1 MNRADRRKQDKGR
14 IKNAKQ
20 MLRKTLS
27 AFEPIDLSTVEYHPS
42 WLTRA
47 YSNTRYVVMIDDQC
61 KTTHGPA
68 IRAMVQKNDDIPIPN
83 HWSEMQKIKNEL
95 FGQETTAIEY
105 YPKESELVNE
115 HNIYW
120 MWIFPEGTIPLAL

>member
-1 MNRADRRKQDKGR
+1 MNRADRRKQDNGR
-14 IKNAKQ
+14 LKKAKE
-20 MLRKTLS
+20 LFKKPLS
-27 AFEPIDLSTVEYHPS
+27 PFEQIDLSTVEYRPL

-47 YSNTRYVVMIDDQC
+47 YNNTRYVVMIDDQC

-68 IRAMVQKNDDIPIPN
+68 IRAMVQRNDNTPIPN

-95 FGQETTAIEY
+95 FGPETTAIEY
-105 YPKESELVNE
+105 YPKESELVNN

-120 MWIFPEGTIPLAL
+120 MWVFPEGTIPLAL